1 MNPSTDPYTIAA
13 SIVTILLFISEAL
26 GWSNCDS
33 NSISQFCLKTS
44 NFRQPKKE
52 EEEEEE
58 VVVGSTEEQAL
69 VDLLVDI
76 NKQ

>member
-33 NSISQFCLKTS
+33 NSISQFCLKTLH
-44 NFRQPKKE
+44 FIKPPKKE
-52 EEEEEE
+52 EE
-58 VVVGSTEEQAL
+58 VVVRSTEEQAL

-76 NKQ
+76 NKP

>member
-33 NSISQFCLKTS
+33 NSISQFCLKTT
-44 NFRQPKKE
+44 NFIQPKK